1 MDDSQDRRRGERRK
15 VDTRAPRERRAGPG
29 RRIRIRRDEGD
40 EGDEAVEVA
49 EDRREGER
57 RAETSRRGGD
67 LRRKDQRRKGD
78 RRLD

>member
-1 MDDSQDRRRGERRK
+1 MDDSAGERRRGERRT

-29 RRIRIRRDEGD
+29 RRIWIRRDSEEEVD
-40 EGDEAVEVA
+40 EEKREVE
-49 EDRREGER
+49 RREG
-57 RAETSRRGGD
+57 TSRRSGD

>member
-15 VDTRAPRERRAGPG
+15 VDTRAPRERRDGPG
-29 RRIRIRRDEGD
+29 RRIWIRRDEGD